1 MASFFHDPR
10 RPTLSRVVEALQRLQ
25 NDPQQ
30 LAHEREE
37 RYDDPPPPYPESE
50 SGETTQPPTPGPPV
64 VDESY
69 GRDQRRRARYKA
81 IPWSQFKMQSRREEE
96 RLMHQQSKE
105 RFGRRQ
111 TLPWDDSS
119 DHRANAQNNVRSRW
133 VEQGIWGDEWG
144 PPWPEGSYPM
154 ENQWRQQGDGPF
166 FGSYGT
172 RSTGNLGAR
181 WGHEEP
187 DPEPES
193 ESEPEQERPFT
204 FGIFGLGVDQPKPP
218 KPRPRIR
225 YIQTEQGQRRYIPSP
240 TVRNP
245 EASRPYNQFLY
256 QISKECEWIKDEIIY
271 RAPGTSVDIDTM
283 AYQSVKDMWIE
294 DGIWNPKWGELP
306 GMTWIYEEPEEEEA
320 AEAPASPD
328 AVAGQHED
336 AIDDGRQH
344 APVPRTL
351 SIFGQALISNMANG
365 GTDGSSAPALGD
377 AGASTTDR
385 RTGTREAPSDQ
396 TAVTHDVQDPGDRP
410 RRAARIERPPR
421 EERTPRLRK
430 RSRGSDAVVDE
441 QPPKRPRRSTRLS
454 ALPHNASDSADA
466 NKPHGSKTVDTSGV
480 EEGRRP
486 PCDKRAAPASGKTK
500 GKKVN
505 AVANPVRRSAR
516 IAERERKRMAD
527 MAEELPSK
535 SRSPRA
541 KTTRTA
547 RRK

>member
-10 RPTLSRVVEALQRLQ
+10 RPALSQVVEALQRLQ

-30 LAHEREE
+30 LAHEREG
-37 RYDDPPPPYPESE
+37 RYDDPPPPYPE

-64 VDESY
+64 VDETY
-69 GRDQRRRARYKA
+69 QRELRRKARYKA
-81 IPWSQFKMQSRREEE
+81 TPVNQFNSQANRELE
-96 RLMHQQSKE
+96 RLVHQLSEK

-111 TLPWDDSS
+111 TLPWDGSS
-119 DHRANAQNNVRSRW
+119 DLRANSENNVRSRW
-133 VEQGIWGDEWG
+133 VEQGIWGNEWG
-144 PPWPEGSYPM
+144 PAWPEDSHPM
-154 ENQWRQQGDGPF
+154 SKRWQQEGDGPF
-166 FGSYGT
+166 FGSYSS
-172 RSTGNLGAR
+172 STSKSLPGAR

-193 ESEPEQERPFT
+193 ESESEQERPPI
-204 FGIFGLGVDQPKPP
+204 FGIFGLGVGQPKRSKSPQ
-218 KPRPRIR
+218 RFR
-225 YIQTEQGQRRYIPSP
+225 YIQTEQGQRLYIPNP

-256 QISKECEWIKDEIIY
+256 QISKERDWIKDELDY
-271 RAPGTSVDIDTM
+271 KALGTSVDIDTIV
-283 AYQSVKDMWIE
+283 YQSVKDMWIE

-320 AEAPASPD
+320 VEAPASPD

-351 SIFGQALISNMANG
+351 SIFGQALISNMASG